1 MARDNPNLGSSQTIF
16 MKHKRQQIIAQG
28 IDLFRSN
35 GYHATGL
42 QEILATCGI
51 PKGTFYN
58 YFSNKEDY
66 ALAVLDNYS
75 KSMLVIFETH
85 LQRSSRPASERLR
98 NLYLDLASRSEKDQ
112 GKKGCLLMNFAG
124 ELGGTHDDIATRASV
139 HLVTWFE
146 RLSECVALGQ
156 QKGEFRADYSAFD
169 LAEFVHTSIMGSN
182 GVTKIQRDSAAIRK
196 MIEMS
201 LKFLEAA
208 VGEENKVEQ
217 DRHVPTY

>member
-1 MARDNPNLGSSQTIF
+1 
-16 MKHKRQQIIAQG
+16 MKHKKQQIIAQG

-42 QEILATCGI
+42 QEILTTCGI

-58 YFSNKEDY
+58 YFASKEEY

-75 KSMLVIFETH
+75 KSMLAVFETH
-85 LQRSSRPASERLR
+85 LQRSNRSATERIRSLYGELADRTDR
-98 NLYLDLASRSEKDQ
+98 NE
-112 GKKGCLLMNFAG
+112 GKKGCLLMNFAA

-156 QKGEFRADYSAFD
+156 QRGEFRLDHSAFD
-169 LAEFVHTSIMGSN
+169 LAEFMHTSIVGSN
-182 GVTKIQRDSAAIRK
+182 GVSKIQRDGAAIRK
-196 MIEMS
+196 MLEMA
-201 LKFLEAA
+201 LKFLRSE
-208 VGEENKVEQ
+208 VSEEVSSTE
-217 DRHVPTY
+217 RHEPTY